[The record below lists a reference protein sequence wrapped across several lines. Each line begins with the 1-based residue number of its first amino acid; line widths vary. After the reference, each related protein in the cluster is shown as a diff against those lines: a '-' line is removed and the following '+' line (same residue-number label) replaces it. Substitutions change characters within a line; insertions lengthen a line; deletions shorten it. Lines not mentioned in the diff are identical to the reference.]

1 MTGRIGSHSSDRRND
16 LVPSQ
21 VRLYRE
27 RPPWR
32 SASSEW
38 LSTFAER
45 HGGRFLQIPRIRGR
59 THSLRETGDAGRT
72 AIKCIKSDSKRT
84 DIMVHCMME
93 TPHPGDLLA
102 PTRKVTHQPVILLNS
117 KTCASPAAPMS
128 RGTSAPQ
135 PAKLHQRPRTSST
148 RKLARPPQRR
158 CPAGRL
164 RPNPQSYTPAPP
176 DLLNSKTFASPAAPM
191 SRGTSAP
198 QPAKLHASAPGPAQL
213 EDFCVP
219 RSAGVPRDVC
229 APTRK
234 VTRQRPRTCSTRKLM
249 RPPHSTL
256 VSRLLGAPDRWTHAP
271 AQVAVPEDSKSTD
284 HESLAPIRSPCRPC
298 DRRPGVCRT
307 NSTPGPSQRF
317 VRS

>member
-135 PAKLHQRPRTSST
+135 PAKLHQRPRTCST

-176 DLLNSKTFASPAAPM
+176 DLLNSKTFASPAARV

-198 QPAKLHASAPGPAQL
+198 QPAKLHASDPGPAQL
-213 EDFCVP
+213 ENLCVP
-219 RSAGVPRDVC
+219 RTQRSCPGCLALPTGGRTRQLKSLYPKIQNRRITRAWLRSAHPVARAIV
-229 APTRK
+229 ALASVEPTR
-234 VTRQRPRTCSTRKLM
+234 RLG
-249 RPPHSTL
+249 PPSD
-256 VSRLLGAPDRWTHAP
+256 SC
-271 AQVAVPEDSKSTD
+271 VPE
-284 HESLAPIRSPCRPC
+284 
-298 DRRPGVCRT
+298 
-307 NSTPGPSQRF
+307 
-317 VRS
+317 